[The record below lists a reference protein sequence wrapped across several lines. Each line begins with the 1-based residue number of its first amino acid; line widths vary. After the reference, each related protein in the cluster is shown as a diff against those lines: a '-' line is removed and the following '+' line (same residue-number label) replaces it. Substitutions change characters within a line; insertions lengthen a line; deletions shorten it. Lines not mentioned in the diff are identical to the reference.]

1 VVKIRKT
8 KQGFQVDDEVPL
20 SSICNRTKEEHLGQ
34 ALKNVASLEDLTLES
49 RKKEASKPF
58 YLIRYE

>member
-1 VVKIRKT
+1 MVVKIRKE
-8 KQGFQVDDEVPL
+8 KQSFQVNDEVLL
-20 SSICNRTKEEHLGQ
+20 SFICNRTKKDQLGK
-34 ALKNVASLEDLTLES
+34 AKNVTSLENMTLEL